1 MLSAECLFSAECI
14 LSAKCLLSAECAKQN
29 CAERLVQQI
38 YRVSNKKIPHLKLSN
53 NFANFTHIKMKISA
67 FIDNIFLHIRGKFH
81 CKR

>member
-1 MLSAECLFSAECI
+1 MIVLMPSNESI
-14 LSAKCLLSAECAKQN
+14 HM
-29 CAERLVQQI
+29 